1 MALMA
6 TALTRRLMS
15 IRGVITDPVTALVT
29 AFYRAP
35 RRRTTGHAPMPAR
48 CARGIPDVAR
58 MTVTATGC
66 PTGMTVGPMTRAAVS
81 LVSFTKA

>member
-1 MALMA
+1 MA

-15 IRGVITDPVTALVT
+15 ILGAITDPVTALVT
-29 AFYRAP
+29 GFYRAP
-35 RRRTTGHAPMPAR
+35 RHRTTGHAPMP
-48 CARGIPDVAR
+48 ARGIPDVAR

-81 LVSFTKA
+81 RVRLTRA